1 MGGGVLMGGIGVM
14 LNRKGWNIQA
24 GVDRIW
30 WVKGGHYSQIPV
42 LQNSNDCRE
51 PTNCVCDFYM

>member
-1 MGGGVLMGGIGVM
+1 MGGIGVM
-14 LNRKGWNIQA
+14 LNRKGWSIQA

-42 LQNSNDCRE
+42 LQNSSDCRE
-51 PTNCVCDFYM
+51 PTNCVCDIYM